1 MSSFADPG
9 AWACPLPLRDYPSVV
24 IGHGGGGKLTAELIA
39 HLFAPAFGLAD
50 HALGDAAIVELAG
63 GRLAIATDSFVVR
76 PLFFPGGS
84 IGELAVNGTTND
96 LAMMGAKP
104 VYLTASFIIEEG
116 LSMDALAAVVGR
128 MAQAARQANV
138 RVIAGDTKVVERGHG
153 DGVFINTTGVGVV
166 PLGVDLGPQRVRPGD
181 AVLISGAI
189 GNHGMA
195 IMSVR
200 EGLQFEADILS
211 DTAPLYD
218 LVAALIEAG
227 GGALHA
233 LRDPTRGGL
242 AAVLNEVA
250 AAAGVCIR
258 VDERAVPVD
267 ATVQA
272 ACEMLGLDPF
282 YVANEGKLV
291 AFVAAERAG
300 DVLARMRAHPL
311 GQRAAI
317 IGQVLA
323 QPAGVVTV
331 QTAIGG
337 TRILPMPLG
346 EQLPRIC

>member
-1 MSSFADPG
+1 MNSFADPG

-128 MAQAARQANV
+128 MAQAAQRANV

-181 AVLISGAI
+181 VVLISGAI

-227 GGALHA
+227 GSAPRPARSHA
-233 LRDPTRGGL
+233 RRLSGRAERGGCRC
-242 AAVLNEVA
+242 
-250 AAAGVCIR
+250 GR
-258 VDERAVPVD
+258 VHSRGRAR
-267 ATVQA
+267 
-272 ACEMLGLDPF
+272 
-282 YVANEGKLV
+282 
-291 AFVAAERAG
+291 RAG
-300 DVLARMRAHPL
+300 GCHRP
-311 GQRAAI
+311 G
-317 IGQVLA
+317 
-323 QPAGVVTV
+323 GV
-331 QTAIGG
+331 
-337 TRILPMPLG
+337 
-346 EQLPRIC
+346 